1 MTTRWVW
8 LDALKRAGVETRTG
22 LSYRRITAGRGRD
35 RDSRTGRVETIAA
48 DRVVI
53 AAGQERR
60 DELRPLLERLE
71 VPHRV
76 VGGAENPSE
85 LNAVR
90 AFGDGLRA
98 AYELAGERLG
108 AASAEIDPGRGRG
121 EDAVVGL
128 ELLQRGADLGGDP
141 RPDLLGAVAPEAQHL
156 ARRADRHRQVDRV
169 VEVSPIRIGRS
180 LRRSSIASKPAICS
194 CSLTVSA
201 LAIENG
207 PGPQVGSSVSSGW
220 SR

>member
-1 MTTRWVW
+1 MRRSGRIGSGIGRTTRWVW
-8 LDALKRAGVETRTG
+8 LDALKHAGVETRTG
-22 LSYRRITAGRGRD
+22 LSYRRITPEGVEIELEDG
-35 RDSRTGRVETIAA
+35 SVETIAA

-98 AYELAGERLG
+98 AYELAAERLAG
-108 AASAEIDPGRGRG
+108 
-121 EDAVVGL
+121 
-128 ELLQRGADLGGDP
+128 P
-141 RPDLLGAVAPEAQHL
+141 R
-156 ARRADRHRQVDRV
+156 RRATPETTQVDDGARTPSSVSNCSSAARISAAIVGRISPARSPQSRSTSPAGPSDIVSSDRV
-169 VEVSPIRIGRS
+169 VKV
-180 LRRSSIASKPAICS
+180 IAHPQRQVAAQQ
-194 CSLTVSA
+194 LDR
-201 LAIENG
+201 LE
-207 PGPQVGSSVSSGW
+207 PGD
-220 SR
+220 RAAAR